1 MTTTSRTNS
10 RRMYSWWW
18 DSHISPKNSK
28 WLQENLTDM
37 DAKVKQM
44 IKLLE
49 EDADSFARRAEMYYK
64 KRPEL
69 MKLVE
74 EFYRAYR
81 ALAERYDNATG
92 VLRQAHRTMAEA
104 FPNQV
109 SFDDSP
115 AGSGNECDPRT
126 PEMPPPIRALFDP
139 DELQK
144 DGLGLSPQSG
154 AGRRNGAFT
163 EESNLVTGRR
173 GLKQFNDI
181 FGSGEGRAKACLN
194 FHEVDENERNGGNN
208 PKVSATEAEILALK
222 EALAKLEAEKEAG
235 LLQYQQSL
243 DKLSNL
249 QSEVSRAQEDSER
262 LNDRASKAE
271 TEAQKLREALSKLE
285 SEQEDSLLKYQQ
297 CLDRI
302 SLLES
307 DIFDIQKG
315 AEELSKRAS
324 KAENEAENLKQ
335 GLAEVG
341 AEKEAVLVQY
351 RESSEMIVKLEEK
364 LLHAEESSRRY
375 NELADKAESELIILK
390 QTVEKLTEEKEAAA
404 IQYLQCLEKISSL
417 EYRLSCAEEES
428 ERLHREI
435 DDGVLKLRSAEEKC
449 LLLETSNLALQSELE
464 SLVLKMGS
472 QNQELTEN
480 QKELGRLWNCI
491 QDEHLR
497 FVEAE
502 TAFQTLQDLHSQTEE
517 ELRSLAAELQ
527 NRTQILKNLEIQNQT
542 LIAEVQEV
550 KNENR
555 KLDELNMS
563 SALSIKNLQDE
574 LSSLREK
581 ISKLEAEVEYRT
593 NERNALQQEI
603 YCLKEEIN
611 DLNKKNAAIMEQVES
626 TGYGLDCFGTS
637 VKELRDEYSR
647 IKETCETEKSEKAAL
662 LEKLIILEKLVEK
675 NAFLE
680 NSISDMSVDLEE
692 TKERVKML
700 EESCQSLLGEKS
712 TLSSEKVALTSQ
724 LLITTKNLEEL
735 SEKNMLL
742 ENSLSDAIAELE
754 ALKVK
759 SKELE
764 GSCQLLGQQKS
775 DLITE
780 RESLLCHLDTTQ
792 NTLEDLDKRY
802 RESVEKHLVVANER
816 ESAFCEIEKLKAY
829 LDAEKQAHSTFTE
842 ISKKR
847 LAGMELQMHLLQ
859 EECDHWKKE
868 YEEET
873 DEAINS
879 QFVIFILQHCMQD
892 MKDNNLSLLLESQK
906 LFEAS
911 ERSKEAISEL
921 ELKNIKREG
930 EVKSFIE
937 KNKFLRTGL
946 QQVLRTLD
954 IHAYPG
960 FDHET
965 KQDQTLLNHIFVK
978 IQEKQISSN
987 EIYDGYYQLL
997 IEKSITEKF
1006 LLQLKNESE
1015 SILIERDAL
1024 DKEHRIQSEEI
1035 SILQS
1040 RILQLNEELRLKI
1053 IEGNHKEQAL
1063 KMEVE
1068 NVRRNLHNVEESFQ
1082 VLQVE
1087 NSKALDEKT
1096 SLTKKVLGLEK
1107 QTCQLEEENS
1117 EMFNETIFQS
1127 QLFLICKDIISEILE
1142 EMRKLT
1148 ECRDKLQFTNNDL
1161 EERVKEMER
1170 KLGHEQTMNLE
1181 LTMFLERS
1189 RSEAENYLTEK
1200 NTLDQEHRNQSERYL
1215 TLQAEMEKL
1224 LELNEE
1230 LRLKIVE
1237 GNHKEEALMTEMEH
1251 VCKKLQNLEGDYQFL
1266 RDESCKANEEKLSLS
1281 KEILELRKEREELEE
1296 VNINMFTERLFQR
1309 ELSFIYKDA
1318 VSENLAELR
1327 KLTESLDE
1335 LHCRNNDLEERLEV
1349 TLGNLGAEQT
1359 KNLELMNSLEKSQ
1372 SEAENYLMERNTLD
1386 QELSNQSE
1394 LNSAL
1399 HCKMEK
1405 LLELNEDMSL
1415 KLIESNH
1422 KEELLMAEKENVCE
1436 KLQNLEVAYQILH
1449 VEHCKALEEEKSL
1462 ANEILGLRKDKH
1474 ELEDTNIDMI
1484 GETIFQSQL
1493 SFIYKD
1499 IVSENLQELRN
1510 LVECMDNLQ
1519 STNENLEE
1527 RVKLMEGKLG
1537 DEQTKSFEL
1546 IDSLERSK
1554 FEILEVETMISLK
1567 ENEKLE
1573 LHQMVEQLSS
1583 KCNELERINEEQKK
1597 QMEKISSDKDCL
1609 AKETEILHEE
1619 NRKMNLKLEEMQ
1631 NEAEK
1636 NIVRE
1641 ESLTSEL
1648 QMKNNEVQSWETQAA
1663 TFFGELQISAIYQ
1676 SIFEG
1681 KIHELA
1687 EAYENLQDRNTSK
1700 DMEIELLKDKI
1711 SSSEGENGRMK
1722 TQLAAYVPAIQT
1734 LKDSISSLE
1743 KHAISPTE
1751 MQKVDEQEVKECGSL
1766 SSQHPEGFQQPH
1778 DDQVQNDGSVELQDL
1793 NRRIQ
1798 AIEVAFEEFE
1808 SQTTLEKFNANA
1820 KLEKV
1825 MKEIEEVK
1833 SSRERSRVT
1842 KDKSTLHG
1850 QDRRSHSKSEISE
1863 AGNEVLTKDILLDRI
1878 SDHSSYGNSR
1888 RETAVAG
1895 DRMLQLWESTD
1906 QDGSYNRAVGKAPMI
1921 ASSSTDYHR
1930 VGSTRRRSSKH
1941 PSNESLVEKEL
1952 RVDKLEIS
1960 KRLSEIPQE
1969 GNKRRILERLDSDA
1983 KKLANLQITVQDLK
1997 KKMDVTEKS
2006 KIEKGAEYDTVKE
2019 QVEEAEEAITK
2030 LSEMNIKLTKNV
2042 QDSFMAADGG
2052 SSTLEPEENDSVQS
2066 RRISEQARRG
2076 SEKIARLQL
2085 ELKKLQFLIMKLDG
2099 EREAK
2104 GKSKVSERS
2113 PRVLLRD
2120 YLYGGTRTKQ
2130 KQKKKAPFCAC
2141 MRPPTRGD

>member
-37 DAKVKQM
+37 DVKVKQM

-109 SFDDSP
+109 PFDDSP

-181 FGSGEGRAKACLN
+181 FGSGEGRAKKGLN
-194 FHEVDENERNGGNN
+194 FHDMEENERNGGNN
-208 PKVSATEAEILALK
+208 HKVSTTEAEILALK

-271 TEAQKLREALSKLE
+271 IEAQNLREALSKIE
-285 SEQEDSLLKYQQ
+285 SEQEASLMKYQQ
-297 CLDRI
+297 CLDKI
-302 SLLES
+302 SGLES
-307 DIFDIQKG
+307 TIFDIQKG
-315 AEELSKRAS
+315 AEELTERAG
-324 KAENEAENLKQ
+324 KAEKEAESLKQ

-351 RESSEMIVKLEEK
+351 RESSEMILKLQEK

-390 QTVEKLTEEKEAAA
+390 QTIEKLTEEKEAAA
-404 IQYLQCLEKISSL
+404 VQYIQCLEKISSL
-417 EYRLSCAEEES
+417 EYRLSCAEEEA

-449 LLLETSNLALQSELE
+449 LSLETSNVALQSELE

-527 NRTQILKNLEIQNQT
+527 NRSQILKNLEIQNQT

-550 KNENR
+550 KNENG

-563 SALSIKNLQDE
+563 SAMSIKNLQDE

-581 ISKLEAEVEYRT
+581 ISKLEAEVEHRT

-626 TGYGLDCFGTS
+626 TGYSLDCFGTS
-637 VKELRDEYSR
+637 VKELQDEYSK
-647 IKETCETEKSEKAAL
+647 IKETCETEKNEKVAL

-712 TLSSEKVALTSQ
+712 TLSSEKVALSSQ

-735 SEKNMLL
+735 SEKNLLL
-742 ENSLSDAIAELE
+742 ENSFSDAIAELE
-754 ALKVK
+754 ALKLK
-759 SKELE
+759 SKDLE
-764 GSCQLLGQQKS
+764 DSCQLLGQQKS
-775 DLITE
+775 DLVTE
-780 RESLLCHLDTTQ
+780 RESLLCQLDTTN

-802 RESVEKHLVVANER
+802 RESVEKHSVVANER
-816 ESAFCEIEKLKAY
+816 ESAFCEILKLKAH
-829 LDAEKQAHSTFTE
+829 LDAEKQAHTSSIE
-842 ISKKR
+842 ISKKQ
-847 LAGMELQMHLLQ
+847 LAGVESQMHLLH
-859 EECDHWKKE
+859 EECDQWKKE
-868 YEEET
+868 YENET
-873 DEAINS
+873 DKALHS

-892 MKDNNLSLLLESQK
+892 MKDNNLSLLQESQK

-921 ELKNIKREG
+921 ELKDIERLG

-937 KNKFLRTGL
+937 KNKLLRTGL

-954 IHAYPG
+954 IHAYPE
-960 FDHET
+960 FDQEIE
-965 KQDQTLLNHIFVK
+965 QDQTLLNHIFVK
-978 IQEKQISSN
+978 IQEKQNSLS
-987 EIYDGYYQLL
+987 EIYDEYYQLL

-1006 LLQLKNESE
+1006 LLQLKNEAAN
-1015 SILIERDAL
+1015 ILIERDTL
-1024 DKEHRIQSEEI
+1024 DQEHKFQSEEI
-1035 SILQS
+1035 LILQS
-1040 RILQLNEELRLKI
+1040 RILQLNEELGLKV
-1053 IEGNHKEQAL
+1053 IEANQKEQAL
-1063 KMEVE
+1063 KTEME
-1068 NVRRNLHNVEESFQ
+1068 NVCRNLHNVEESYQ

-1096 SLTKKVLGLEK
+1096 YLANEVLGLEK
-1107 QTCQLEEENS
+1107 QRCQLEEENS
-1117 EMFNETIFQS
+1117 EMFDETIFQS
-1127 QLFLICKDIISEILE
+1127 QLFFICKDIISEMLE
-1142 EMRKLT
+1142 EMRKLA
-1148 ECRDKLQFTNNDL
+1148 EFRDKLQFINNDL

-1170 KLGHEQTMNLE
+1170 KLGHEQTINLE
-1181 LTMFLERS
+1181 LAMFLERS

-1215 TLQAEMEKL
+1215 TLLAEMQKL

-1237 GNHKEEALMTEMEH
+1237 GNHKEEALTTEMEH
-1251 VCKKLQNLEGDYQFL
+1251 VCKKLQNLEEDYQFL
-1266 RDESCKANEEKLSLS
+1266 QDESCKANEEKLSFS
-1281 KEILELRKEREELEE
+1281 KEILELRKEKEELEE
-1296 VNINMFTERLFQR
+1296 VNISMFTERLFQS
-1309 ELSFIYKDA
+1309 ELSFVYKDA
-1318 VSENLAELR
+1318 VVENLAELR

-1335 LHCRNNDLEERLEV
+1335 LHCRNNDLELRLEE
-1349 TLGNLGAEQT
+1349 TLAKLGAVQT
-1359 KNLELMNSLEKSQ
+1359 NNLELMNSLEKSQ
-1372 SEAENYLMERNTLD
+1372 CEAENYLMERNTLD

-1399 HCKMEK
+1399 QSKMEK
-1405 LLELNEDMSL
+1405 LLELNEDMGL
-1415 KLIESNH
+1415 KLIESNQ
-1422 KEELLMAEKENVCE
+1422 KEELLMTEKENVCK
-1436 KLQNLEVAYQILH
+1436 KLQDLEGAYQILH
-1449 VEHCKALEEEKSL
+1449 AENYKALEKEKSL
-1462 ANEILGLRKDKH
+1462 TNEILGLRKDKH
-1474 ELEDTNIDMI
+1474 ELEDENINMF

-1493 SFIYKD
+1493 SFVYKD

-1510 LVECMDNLQ
+1510 FVVCMNNLQ
-1519 STNENLEE
+1519 STNKDLEE
-1527 RVKLMEGKLG
+1527 RVKLMEGKLR

-1546 IDSLERSK
+1546 IESLERSEC
-1554 FEILEVETMISLK
+1554 EILKLETMISLK

-1573 LHQMVEQLSS
+1573 LHQM
-1583 KCNELERINEEQKK
+1583 KINEVK
-1597 QMEKISSDKDCL
+1597 
-1609 AKETEILHEE
+1609 
-1619 NRKMNLKLEEMQ
+1619 
-1631 NEAEK
+1631 
-1636 NIVRE
+1636 
-1641 ESLTSEL
+1641 
-1648 QMKNNEVQSWETQAA
+1648 SWEKQAA
-1663 TFFGELQISAIYQ
+1663 TFFGELQIAAICQ

-1687 EAYENLQDRNTSK
+1687 EACENLQDRNTSK
-1700 DMEIELLKDKI
+1700 DVEIELLKEKV

-1734 LKDSISSLE
+1734 LRDSISSLE
-1743 KHAISPTE
+1743 KHAISPTRT
-1751 MQKVDEQEVKECGSL
+1751 QKVDEQEVKESSSL
-1766 SSQHPEGFQQPH
+1766 NPQHPESFQQP
-1778 DDQVQNDGSVELQDL
+1778 DDDEVQNDGSVELQDL

-1798 AIEVAFEEFE
+1798 AIEVAFEVFE
-1808 SQTTLEKFNANA
+1808 SQTTLEKFNTNA
-1820 KLEKV
+1820 KLERA
-1825 MKEIEEVK
+1825 MKEVEDLK
-1833 SSRERSRVT
+1833 SGRERSRVT
-1842 KDKSTLHG
+1842 KDKSTHHG
-1850 QDRRSHSKSEISE
+1850 YNRSHSKSEISE
-1863 AGNEVLTKDILLDRI
+1863 AGNEVLTKDILLDRV

-1895 DRMLQLWESTD
+1895 DRMLHLWESTD

-1921 ASSSTDYHR
+1921 ASSSSEYHR

-1952 RVDKLEIS
+1952 GVDKLEIS
-1960 KRLSEIPQE
+1960 RRHSELPQE

-1983 KKLANLQITVQDLK
+1983 QKLANLQITVQDLK

-2006 KIEKGAEYDTVKE
+2006 KVEKGIEYDTVKE

-2030 LSEMNIKLTKNV
+2030 LYEMNVKLTKNV
-2042 QDSFMAADGG
+2042 QDSFMAADVG
-2052 SSTLEPEENDSVQS
+2052 SSTLEPEDNDIVQS

-2076 SEKIARLQL
+2076 SEKIGRLQL

-2099 EREAK
+2099 ERETK
-2104 GKSKVSERS
+2104 GKSKVSDRS

-2130 KQKKKAPFCAC
+2130 KQKKKKAPFCGC
-2141 MRPPTRGD
+2141 VRPPTKGD

>member
-1 MTTTSRTNS
+1 M
-10 RRMYSWWW
+10 
-18 DSHISPKNSK
+18 
-28 WLQENLTDM
+28 
-37 DAKVKQM
+37 KQM

-109 SFDDSP
+109 PFDDSP
-115 AGSGNECDPRT
+115 TCSGNESDPRT
-126 PEMPPPIRALFDP
+126 PEMPAPIRAFFDP
-139 DELQK
+139 DEVQK

-163 EESNLVTGRR
+163 EESNLVTSRR

-181 FGSGEGRAKACLN
+181 FGSGEGRAKKGLN
-194 FHEVDENERNGGNN
+194 FHDVEESERNGGNN
-208 PKVSATEAEILALK
+208 LKVSATEAEILALK
-222 EALAKLEAEKEAG
+222 EALAKLEAEKETG

-271 TEAQKLREALSKLE
+271 TEAQKLREALSRLE
-285 SEQEDSLLKYQQ
+285 SEQEASLLKYQQ
-297 CLDRI
+297 CLDKI

-315 AEELSKRAS
+315 AEELTERAS
-324 KAENEAENLKQ
+324 KAENEAESLKQ

-390 QTVEKLTEEKEAAA
+390 QTIEKLTEEKEAAA
-404 IQYLQCLEKISSL
+404 VQYLQCLEKISSL
-417 EYRLSCAEEES
+417 EYRLSCAEEEA

-435 DDGVLKLRSAEEKC
+435 NDGVLKLRSAEEKC
-449 LLLETSNLALQSELE
+449 LVLETSNLALQSELE

-527 NRTQILKNLEIQNQT
+527 NRTQILKNLEIQNQA

-550 KNENR
+550 RNENR

-581 ISKLEAEVEYRT
+581 ISKLEVEVEHRT

-603 YCLKEEIN
+603 YCLKEEISE
-611 DLNKKNAAIMEQVES
+611 LNKKNAAIMEQVES
-626 TGYGLDCFGTS
+626 TGYSLDCFGTS
-637 VKELRDEYSR
+637 VKELQDEYSR
-647 IKETCETEKSEKAAL
+647 MKETCETEKSEKSAL

-692 TKERVKML
+692 TRERVKML

-735 SEKNMLL
+735 SEKNILL

-759 SKELE
+759 SEDLE
-764 GSCQLLGQQKS
+764 DSCQLLGQQKS

-780 RESLLCHLDTTQ
+780 RESLLCQLDTSH

-802 RESVEKHLVVANER
+802 RESVEKHLVVTNER

-829 LDAEKQAHSTFTE
+829 LDAEKQAHSSFTE
-842 ISKKR
+842 ISKKQ
-847 LAGMELQMHLLQ
+847 LAGMESEMHLLQ

-873 DEAINS
+873 DKAMHS

-911 ERSKEAISEL
+911 ERSKEAVSEL
-921 ELKNIKREG
+921 ELKNIKRQG

-937 KNKFLRTGL
+937 KNKVLRTGL
-946 QQVLRTLD
+946 EQVLRTLD

-960 FDHET
+960 LDHET
-965 KQDQTLLNHIFVK
+965 EQDQMLLNHIFVK
-978 IQEKQISSN
+978 IQEKQNSLN
-987 EIYDGYYQLL
+987 EIYDEYYQLL

-1006 LLQLKNESE
+1006 LLQLKNEAAN
-1015 SILIERDAL
+1015 ILLERDAL

-1035 SILQS
+1035 LILQS
-1040 RILQLNEELRLKI
+1040 RILQLNEELRLKV

-1063 KMEVE
+1063 KTEME
-1068 NVRRNLHNVEESFQ
+1068 NVCRNLQNVEESFQ

-1087 NSKALDEKT
+1087 NSKAIEEKIY
-1096 SLTKKVLGLEK
+1096 LTKEVLDLEK
-1107 QTCQLEEENS
+1107 QRCQLEEENG

-1148 ECRDKLQFTNNDL
+1148 ECRDNLQFTNNDL

-1170 KLGHEQTMNLE
+1170 KLGYEQTMNLE

-1200 NTLDQEHRNQSERYL
+1200 NTLDQKHRNQSERYL
-1215 TLQAEMEKL
+1215 ALQAEVEKL

-1237 GNHKEEALMTEMEH
+1237 GNHKEEALRTEMEY

-1266 RDESCKANEEKLSLS
+1266 HDESCKANEEKLSLS
-1281 KEILELRKEREELEE
+1281 KEILELRKEKEELEE
-1296 VNINMFTERLFQR
+1296 VNINMFTERLCQS
-1309 ELSFIYKDA
+1309 ELSFIYRDA
-1318 VSENLAELR
+1318 VSENLAERR

-1335 LHCRNNDLEERLEV
+1335 LHCKNNDLEERLGV
-1349 TLGNLGAEQT
+1349 TLAKLGAEQT
-1359 KNLELMNSLEKSQ
+1359 KNIELMNSLEKSQ
-1372 SEAENYLMERNTLD
+1372 SEAENYLMARNTLD

-1394 LNSAL
+1394 LNSTL
-1399 HCKMEK
+1399 QSKMEK
-1405 LLELNEDMSL
+1405 LLELNDDMSL

-1422 KEELLMAEKENVCE
+1422 KVELLITEKENVFK
-1436 KLQNLEVAYQILH
+1436 KLQNLEGAYQILH
-1449 VEHCKALEEEKSL
+1449 AENCKALEEEKSL
-1462 ANEILGLRKDKH
+1462 TNEILGLRKDKH
-1474 ELEDTNIDMI
+1474 ELEDANIDMF

-1499 IVSENLQELRN
+1499 IVSKNLQELRN
-1510 LVECMDNLQ
+1510 LVECVDNLQ
-1519 STNENLEE
+1519 SRNKDLEE
-1527 RVKLMEGKLG
+1527 RVKLMEGNLG
-1537 DEQTKSFEL
+1537 DEQTKNFEL
-1546 IDSLERSK
+1546 IESLERSK
-1554 FEILEVETMISLK
+1554 CEILKVETMISLK

-1573 LHQMVEQLSS
+1573 LHQMAEQLST
-1583 KCNELERINEEQKK
+1583 KCNELEGINEEQKK
-1597 QMEKISSDKDCL
+1597 QMDKISSDKDCL
-1609 AKETEILHEE
+1609 AKEIEILHEE
-1619 NRKMNLKLEEMQ
+1619 NRKMNLKLQEME

-1687 EAYENLQDRNTSK
+1687 EACEKLQERNTSK
-1700 DMEIELLKDKI
+1700 DLEIELLKDEI

-1722 TQLAAYVPAIQT
+1722 TQLAAYVLAIQT

-1743 KHAISPTE
+1743 KHAISSAKT
-1751 MQKVDEQEVKECGSL
+1751 QKVDEQKVKESGSL
-1766 SSQHPEGFQQPH
+1766 SSQHSESFQQPY
-1778 DDQVQNDGSVELQDL
+1778 DDQVRHDGSVELQDL

-1820 KLEKV
+1820 KLEKA

-1833 SSRERSRVT
+1833 SGRERSRAT

-1850 QDRRSHSKSEISE
+1850 QERYNRSHSRSEISE

-1895 DRMLQLWESTD
+1895 DRMLHLWESTD

-1921 ASSSTDYHR
+1921 ASSSTEYHR

-1952 RVDKLEIS
+1952 GVDKLEIS
-1960 KRLSEIPQE
+1960 KRISELPQE

-1983 KKLANLQITVQDLK
+1983 QKLANLQITVQDLK

-2006 KIEKGAEYDTVKE
+2006 KIDKGAEYDTVKE

-2030 LSEMNIKLTKNV
+2030 LYEMNIKLTKNV
-2042 QDSFMAADGG
+2042 QDSFLAADGG
-2052 SSTLEPEENDSVQS
+2052 SSTLEPEENDSVQR

-2076 SEKIARLQL
+2076 SEKIGRLQL

-2104 GKSKVSERS
+2104 GKSKVPERS

-2130 KQKKKAPFCAC
+2130 KQKKKAPFCGC